1 MSESPTPIRTAGM
14 VATDGPAEH
23 RGAGVRA
30 PSRGAALDLLAAAA
44 LWGGMYV
51 VSAGTFDAIPP
62 LTLSVLRLVVG
73 VAVLAIAFRGR
84 LGLAGAPRGRI
95 VAAGAVVAATLVM
108 QFVGTSMTGGAE
120 GALLTTTT
128 PVFVLL
134 FGVLLEGERVRRVA
148 WAGCV
153 VALAGVAVL
162 AARNGG
168 FGGAAGPDV
177 VLPGSLALSRPL
189 LGDLLLVASAATW
202 ALFSS
207 VGRPLV
213 AAVGAFRAIF
223 GASVVAIVLLLPFVP
238 LELAGRSFHP
248 STPLTV
254 VAVLYLGVGA
264 TALAWSLWYRGYA
277 AAPPAVS
284 AAAFFAQPVVGAVLG
299 VLILG
304 EVLGPAFFG
313 GAALIA
319 AGVLGIAAATRGR
332 GEASA

>member
-1 MSESPTPIRTAGM
+1 LAGPD
-14 VATDGPAEH
+14 VVI
-23 RGAGVRA
+23 GVVGRA

-62 LTLSVLRLVVG
+62 LTLGVLRLAIG
-73 VAVLAIAFRGR
+73 VAVLAVAFRGR

-95 VAAGAVVAATLVM
+95 VAAGVIVAITIVM
-108 QFVGTSMTGGAE
+108 QFVGTNLTGGAE

-128 PVFVLL
+128 PVFVLV
-134 FGVLLEGERVRRVA
+134 FGAFLEGERVRRVA
-148 WAGCV
+148 WAGCL

-168 FGGAAGPDV
+168 FGGPAGAV
-177 VLPGSLALSRPL
+177 VALPGGAAMPRAF

-202 ALFSS
+202 ALFTS

-213 AAVGAFRAIF
+213 AAVGAFRAIL
-223 GASVVAIVLLLPFVP
+223 GASAVAVVLLLPFVP
-238 LELAGRSFHP
+238 LELAGRTLP
-248 STPLTV
+248 PITPLTV
-254 VAVLYLGVGA
+254 AAVLYLGIGA
-264 TALAWSLWYRGYA
+264 TAVAWSLWYRGYA
-277 AAPPAVS
+277 AAPPAVA
-284 AAAFFAQPVVGAVLG
+284 AAAFFAQPVVGAALG

-304 EVLGPAFFG
+304 EVLGAAFLG

-319 AGVLGIAAATRGR
+319 VGVLGIAAATRER
-332 GEASA
+332 REAPE

>member
-1 MSESPTPIRTAGM
+1 MLPAPAGPDID
-14 VATDGPAEH
+14 A
-23 RGAGVRA
+23 
-30 PSRGAALDLLAAAA
+30 GAAVRSTSRSAVIDLLAAAA

-51 VSAGTFDAIPP
+51 VSAGTFEAIPP
-62 LTLSVLRLVVG
+62 LTLGVLRLLIG
-73 VAVLAIAFRGR
+73 VAVLAVAFHGR
-84 LGLAGAPRGRI
+84 LGLAALPRRRV
-95 VAAGAVVAATLVM
+95 VAAGVVVAATIVM
-108 QFVGTSMTGGAE
+108 QFVGTSLTGGAE

-128 PVFVLL
+128 PVFVLV

-162 AARNGG
+162 AARSGG

-177 VLPGSLALSRPL
+177 ALPWGVDVPRALM
-189 LGDLLLVASAATW
+189 GDLLLVASAASW

-213 AAVGAFRAIF
+213 AAGGAFRAIL
-223 GASVVAIVLLLPFVP
+223 GASAVAVVLLLPFVP
-238 LELAGRSFHP
+238 LELAGRSLP
-248 STPLTV
+248 PISPLTV
-254 VAVLYLGVGA
+254 AAVLYLGIGA
-264 TALAWSLWYRGYA
+264 TAIAWALWYRGYA

-284 AAAFFAQPVVGAVLG
+284 AAAFFAQPVVGATLG
-299 VLILG
+299 VLMLG

-319 AGVLGIAAATRGR
+319 AGVLGIAAATRERR
-332 GEASA
+332 GAPE

>member
-1 MSESPTPIRTAGM
+1 M
-14 VATDGPAEH
+14 
-23 RGAGVRA
+23 
-30 PSRGAALDLLAAAA
+30 LDLLAAAA

-51 VSAGTFDAIPP
+51 VSAGTFDTIPP
-62 LTLSVLRLVVG
+62 LTLGVLRLVVG
-73 VAVLAIAFRGR
+73 VAVLAAVFRGR
-84 LGLAGAPRGRI
+84 LGLAALPVRRVVG
-95 VAAGAVVAATLVM
+95 AGAVVAATLVM

-128 PVFVLL
+128 PVFVLV

-153 VALAGVAVL
+153 VALVGVAVL

-168 FGGAAGPDV
+168 FGEAAGPDV
-177 VLPGSLALSRPL
+177 ALPGNLALPRPL
-189 LGDLLLVASAATW
+189 LGDILLVGSAAMW

-213 AAVGAFRAIF
+213 AAVGAFRAIL
-223 GASVVAIVLLLPFVP
+223 GASAVAIVLLLPFVP
-238 LELAGRSFHP
+238 LELAGRSLRP
-248 STPLTV
+248 ITPLTV
-254 VAVLYLGVGA
+254 VAVLYLGIGA
-264 TALAWSLWYRGYA
+264 TAIAWSLWYRGYA

-284 AAAFFAQPVVGAVLG
+284 AAAFFAQPVVGAALG

-332 GEASA
+332 REAPE